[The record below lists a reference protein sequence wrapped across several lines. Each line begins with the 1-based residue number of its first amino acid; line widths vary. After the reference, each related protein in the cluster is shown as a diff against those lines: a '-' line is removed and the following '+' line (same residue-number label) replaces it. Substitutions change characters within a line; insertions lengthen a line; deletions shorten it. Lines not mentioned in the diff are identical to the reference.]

1 MNKEIT
7 EKITKINWE
16 WEWGRRSSALVNY
29 AVLKAWT
36 DSPKEFS
43 GHFNNFRT
51 YAFAQKYIKN

>member
-29 AVLKAWT
+29 AVLKA
-36 DSPKEFS
+36 
-43 GHFNNFRT
+43 
-51 YAFAQKYIKN
+51 